1 MLGGIEPMQVDI
13 PEENDNEAGIEESE
27 EQSYV
32 VDNPSLDLEATS
44 NAYSG
49 LAKLYRLQFIAEHCP
64 CYRVEALK
72 LAISCVQ
79 NTYNTSLYQRLHRK
93 LQECVGGPANGGHQ
107 GGAGNGVLNV
117 PDVAVGVVDQGMGER
132 QVPALDLNW
141 VDTRNKKAQMKLEK
155 LDNDLKNYKSNSI
168 KESIRRGHD
177 DLGDHFL
184 DCGDLANALK
194 CYSRA
199 RDYCTSGRHVVSMC
213 VNVIK
218 VSVYLQ
224 NWSHVMSYV
233 NKALATPD
241 LTEGNMKSSDHLT
254 LVTRLK
260 CAGGLADLMTRK
272 YKAAAKQFLEASLD
286 HCECPDLVSP
296 NNVAMYGGLTA
307 LATFDRT
314 ELFKQV
320 ISSSQFKLFLELEPQ
335 LREVIQCFY
344 DSRYGQCLKLL
355 EEMKDNLL
363 LDIYLAPHIQSLFS
377 MIRNRGLV
385 QYFSPYISADLQK
398 MAVSFNTSIQGLENE
413 LMKLILDGS
422 IQARIDSHNRVLLA
436 QDVDQRSQTFAKAV
450 EMSRL
455 YTRRAR
461 TLVLRS
467 AILKAHISVKCQARD
482 QPEHGNFN
490 NVAQ

>member
-1 MLGGIEPMQVDI
+1 MLGGIEPMQVDM
-13 PEENDNEAGIEESE
+13 PEENDNEAGLDEAE
-27 EQSYV
+27 EQAYV
-32 VDNPSLDLEATS
+32 VDNPSLDLEATG
-44 NAYSG
+44 NAYDG

-64 CYRVEALK
+64 CYRIEALK
-72 LAISCVQ
+72 LAIAYVQ
-79 NTYNTSLYQRLHRK
+79 NTYNTTLYQRLHRK
-93 LQECVGGPANGGHQ
+93 LQDCIGGPANGA
-107 GGAGNGVLNV
+107 AGL
-117 PDVAVGVVDQGMGER
+117 PDVAVGAADQGMGER
-132 QVPALDLNW
+132 SIPALDLNW

-184 DCGDLANALK
+184 DSGDLANALK
-194 CYSRA
+194 CYSRS

-241 LTEGNMKSSDHLT
+241 LSEGTMKSTEHLS

-272 YKAAAKQFLEASLD
+272 YKAAAKQFLDASLD
-286 HCECPDLVSP
+286 HCECPDLMSP
-296 NNVAMYGGLTA
+296 NNVAIYGGLTA

-314 ELFKQV
+314 ELLKQV

-335 LREVIQCFY
+335 LREVLQCFY

-355 EEMKDNLL
+355 EDMKDNLL
-363 LDIYLAPHIQSLFS
+363 LDLYLAPHIPTLFS

-385 QYFSPYISADLQK
+385 QYFSPYISADLAK
-398 MAVSFNTSIQGLENE
+398 MAVSFNTTIPGLENE

-450 EMSRL
+450 EMSGL

-467 AILKAHISVKCQARD
+467 AILKANISVKCQARE

-490 NVAQ
+490 NVPQ

>member
-1 MLGGIEPMQVDI
+1 MLGGIEPMQVDM
-13 PEENDNEAGIEESE
+13 PEENDNEAGVDEHE
-27 EQSYV
+27 EQNYV

-44 NAYSG
+44 NAYTG

-64 CYRVEALK
+64 CYRVEALR
-72 LAISCVQ
+72 LAIASVQ

-93 LQECVGGPANGGHQ
+93 LLECVGGTANGGNN
-107 GGAGNGVLNV
+107 ANGVGSNM
-117 PDVAVGVVDQGMGER
+117 PDVAIGAADQGIGER
-132 QVPALDLNW
+132 QIPALDLNW

-184 DCGDLANALK
+184 DSGDLTNALK

-199 RDYCTSGRHVVSMC
+199 RDYCTSGRHVVNMC

-218 VSVYLQ
+218 VSVYIQ
-224 NWSHVMSYV
+224 NWSHVMSFV
-233 NKALATPD
+233 NKALSNPD
-241 LTEGNMKSSDHLT
+241 LAEGSMKSNDLS

-272 YKAAAKQFLEASLD
+272 YKSAAKQFLEASLD
-286 HCECPDLVSP
+286 YCDCPDLMSP
-296 NNVAMYGGLTA
+296 NNVAVYGGLTA
-307 LATFDRT
+307 LATFDRN

-335 LREVIQCFY
+335 LREVIQSFY
-344 DSRYGQCLKLL
+344 DSKYGQCLRLL
-355 EEMKDNLL
+355 EELKDNLL
-363 LDIYLAPHIQSLFS
+363 LDLYIAPHIHTLYS

-385 QYFSPYISADLQK
+385 QYFSPYISADLPR
-398 MAVSFNTSIQGLENE
+398 MATSFNTSVQDLENE
-413 LMKLILDGS
+413 LMRLILDGQ

-450 EMSRL
+450 EMSKL
-455 YTRRAR
+455 YSRRAR

-467 AILKAHISVKCQARD
+467 AILKANISVKCQPRHQAD
-482 QPEHGNFN
+482 HGNFN
-490 NVAQ
+490 NVVQ

>member
-1 MLGGIEPMQVDI
+1 MQVDI
-13 PEENDNEAGIEESE
+13 PEENENEVGGEENE
-27 EQSYV
+27 EQVYV
-32 VDNPSLDLEATS
+32 VENPSLDLEATS
-44 NAYSG
+44 NAYTG

-72 LAISCVQ
+72 LAIGYCQ
-79 NTYNTSLYQRLHRK
+79 ATHNTVLYQRLHRK
-93 LQECVGGPANGGHQ
+93 LSDCVAGTANGQ
-107 GGAGNGVLNV
+107 AGVV
-117 PDVAVGVVDQGMGER
+117 PDVAVGAADQGMGER
-132 QVPALDLNW
+132 SFPALDLNW

-184 DCGDLANALK
+184 DSGDLANALK

-199 RDYCTSGRHVVSMC
+199 RDYCTSGKHVVSMC

-224 NWSHVMSYV
+224 NWSHVISYV

-241 LTEGNMKSSDHLT
+241 LNDGNLKSTDHLT

-272 YKAAAKQFLEASLD
+272 YSAAAKQFLAASLD
-286 HCECPDLVSP
+286 HCECPDLLSP
-296 NNVAMYGGLTA
+296 NNVAIYGGLTA
-307 LATFDRT
+307 LATFDRP
-314 ELFKQV
+314 ELYKQV
-320 ISSSQFKLFLELEPQ
+320 ISSAQFKLFLELEPQ

-355 EEMKDNLL
+355 EDMKDNLL
-363 LDIYLAPHIQSLFS
+363 LDIYLAPHINTLFS

-385 QYFSPYISADLQK
+385 QYFSPYSSADLNK
-398 MAVSFNTSIQGLENE
+398 MANSFNTSVINLENE

-422 IQARIDSHNRVLLA
+422 IQARIDSHNKVLLA
-436 QDVDQRSQTFAKAV
+436 QDVDQRSQTFSKAV
-450 EMSRL
+450 EMAEL
-455 YTRRAR
+455 YQRRAR
-461 TLVLRS
+461 MLVLRS
-467 AILKAHISVKCQARD
+467 AILKANISVKCNARD
-482 QPEHGNFN
+482 QPDHN
-490 NVAQ
+490 NYSNGAN

>member
-1 MLGGIEPMQVDI
+1 MLGGVEPMQVDI
-13 PEENDNEAGIEESE
+13 PEENENEVGGEETE
-27 EQSYV
+27 EQVYV
-32 VDNPSLDLEATS
+32 VENPSLDLEATA
-44 NAYSG
+44 NAYTG

-72 LAISCVQ
+72 LAIGYCQ
-79 NTYNTSLYQRLHRK
+79 ATHNTVLYQRLHRK
-93 LQECVGGPANGGHQ
+93 LADCVGGTANGQ
-107 GGAGNGVLNV
+107 AGTV
-117 PDVAVGVVDQGMGER
+117 PDVAVGAADQGMGER
-132 QVPALDLNW
+132 SFPALDLNW

-184 DCGDLANALK
+184 DSGDLANALK

-199 RDYCTSGRHVVSMC
+199 RDYCTSGKHVVSMC

-224 NWSHVMSYV
+224 NWSHVISYV

-241 LTEGNMKSSDHLT
+241 LNDGNLKSSDHLT

-272 YKAAAKQFLEASLD
+272 YSAAAKQFLAASLD
-286 HCECPDLVSP
+286 HCECPDLLSP
-296 NNVAMYGGLTA
+296 NNVAIYGGLTA
-307 LATFDRT
+307 LATFDRA
-314 ELFKQV
+314 ELYKQV
-320 ISSSQFKLFLELEPQ
+320 ISSAQFKLFLELEPQ

-355 EEMKDNLL
+355 EDMKDNLL
-363 LDIYLAPHIQSLFS
+363 LDIYLAPHINTLFS

-385 QYFSPYISADLQK
+385 QYFSPYSSADLNK
-398 MAVSFNTSIQGLENE
+398 MANSFNTSVINLENE

-422 IQARIDSHNRVLLA
+422 IAARIDSHNKVLLA
-436 QDVDQRSQTFAKAV
+436 QDVDQRSQTFSKAV
-450 EMSRL
+450 EMAEL
-455 YTRRAR
+455 YQRRAR
-461 TLVLRS
+461 MLVLRS
-467 AILKAHISVKCQARD
+467 AILKANISVKCNARD
-482 QPEHGNFN
+482 QPDHN
-490 NVAQ
+490 NYSNGAN